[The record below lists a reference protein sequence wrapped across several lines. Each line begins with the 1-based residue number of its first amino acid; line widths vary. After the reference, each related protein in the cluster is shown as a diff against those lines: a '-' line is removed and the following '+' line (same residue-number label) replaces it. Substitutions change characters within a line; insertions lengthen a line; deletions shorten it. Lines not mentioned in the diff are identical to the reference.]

1 VYVRMYL
8 VIIHQKNDFIEK
20 TGRFLLEK
28 EKQGSNKKKK
38 VGSIEMDRSLQN
50 QVISE

>member
-1 VYVRMYL
+1 MYL

-38 VGSIEMDRSLQN
+38 KLVALKWIEVYKIKSYQN
-50 QVISE
+50 D